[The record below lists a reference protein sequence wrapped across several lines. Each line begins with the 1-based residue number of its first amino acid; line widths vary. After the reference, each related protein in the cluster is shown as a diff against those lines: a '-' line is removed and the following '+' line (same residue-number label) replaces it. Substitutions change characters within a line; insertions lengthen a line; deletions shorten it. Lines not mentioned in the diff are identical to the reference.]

1 MLQNYAI
8 IDGVNVINIIQ
19 YEEQPSNPPPGFA
32 SPIIAVQSDTAGTGW
47 TYVDG
52 VFIAPPVPSPTP
64 EELIAQCKAIATG
77 ILQQTDWTSIA
88 DVGDP
93 TKANPYLVNQ
103 AEFIAYRSTV
113 RNYAVNP
120 VENPTWP
127 TAPTEQWSTT

>member
-1 MLQNYAI
+1 MSLTFEQTQAI
-8 IDGVNVINIIQ
+8 YQLYPTVVTIRGDVAYDANDNEVS
-19 YEEQPSNPPPGFA
+19 YDLA
-32 SPIIAVQSDTAGTGW
+32 AVD
-47 TYVDG
+47 
-52 VFIAPPVPSPTP
+52 
-64 EELIAQCKAIATG
+64 AQAAKNTCKAQATQ
-77 ILQQTDWTSIA
+77 ILNSTDWTSIA

-113 RNYAVNP
+113 RGYAVNP